1 MKFDSAGGRRNL
13 GRQLLRRVV
22 VELSATG
29 VAARCGC
36 SHSTISR
43 LASGK
48 LVSDSYSLRR
58 SLEKVFAIPMS
69 SWDEDEA

>member
-1 MKFDSAGGRRNL
+1 
-13 GRQLLRRVV
+13 
-22 VELSATG
+22 
-29 VAARCGC
+29 
-36 SHSTISR
+36 